1 MLAIFRRYLGVQGI
15 LLAFVAVDVIGV
27 VLVFRLVHLDWLGIM
42 VAAAAVAIAIF
53 GFRLENSH
61 RVRRASLGALVFLL
75 LFLPLAFVVVEEPAN
90 AAVIDGVLL
99 NDAAADRLLSGHD
112 PYVGDYL
119 NTQMRAFYLS
129 DVPVNFGLVR
139 MVYMPGMAL
148 LDVPLR
154 LLHNGHANLS
164 WLFLPALACLGVA
177 AWSLGRRPAEKEA
190 GLIAVALSPLFQL
203 DYLYLLND
211 VFFLAP
217 ALAGI
222 GFLRRDRFAAA
233 GAMLGLS
240 LAMKQQAVL
249 FLPLLGLYALLNLDR
264 RSQLR
269 MAAGF
274 AAVLA
279 VVVGPF
285 ILWDA
290 KAFVSGTAAFFYGSG
305 VDSYPI
311 RGIGLQG
318 LLLREGVIPNRWDA
332 FPSAQIQIPLLVI
345 VLVLAARDLR
355 RGWRWPRFW
364 FWLGLE
370 GLTVFAFGRVLA
382 PNYLDLCL
390 VFLLVAFASA
400 LVGEAPAA
408 DPVAREEDGPAGL
421 GRPEAVLAEHDPGH
435 LPAV

>member
-1 MLAIFRRYLGVQGI
+1 VLAVLRRYLGVQGV

-27 VLVFRLVHLDWLGIM
+27 VLVFQLVRLAWVGI
-42 VAAAAVAIAIF
+42 AAAAIAVVITIV
-53 GFRLENSH
+53 GFRTQSSG
-61 RVRRASLGALVFLL
+61 RARLATLAALVFLL
-75 LFLPLAFVVVEEPAN
+75 LFLPLATVVILEPAN

-154 LLHNGHANLS
+154 LLHNSHANLS
-164 WLFLPALACLGVA
+164 WLFLPGLVALAAA
-177 AWSLGRRPAEKEA
+177 AWSLGLRPAEKQA
-190 GLIAVALSPLFQL
+190 TLIAVVLSPIFQE

-222 GFLRRDRFAAA
+222 AFLRRNRPLAA

-274 AAVLA
+274 TAVLA
-279 VVVGPF
+279 VLVGPF
-285 ILWDA
+285 LLWDP

-318 LLLREGVIPNRWDA
+318 LLLRAGVIPNRWDA
-332 FPSAQIQIPLLVI
+332 FPSAQIQVPLLVI
-345 VLVLAARDLR
+345 VLIFAASALR
-355 RGWRWPRFW
+355 RGWRWPCFW

-370 GLTVFAFGRVLA
+370 ALAVFAFGRALA

-390 VFLLVAFASA
+390 AFFLVSFASA
-400 LVGEAPAA
+400 LVDETPAPAVVG
-408 DPVAREEDGPAGL
+408 DVDRPPRL
-421 GRPEAVLAEHDPGH
+421 GGVIRATTEHDPGD
-435 LPAV
+435 LPAT

>member
-1 MLAIFRRYLGVQGI
+1 MLAVLRRYLGVQGV

-27 VLVFRLVHLDWLGIM
+27 VLVFQLVRLAWVGI
-42 VAAAAVAIAIF
+42 AAAAIAVVITIV
-53 GFRLENSH
+53 GFRTQSSG
-61 RVRRASLGALVFLL
+61 RARLATLAALVFLL
-75 LFLPLAFVVVEEPAN
+75 LFLPLATVVILEPAN

-148 LDVPLR
+148 LD
-154 LLHNGHANLS
+154 ANLS
-164 WLFLPALACLGVA
+164 WLFLPGLVALAAA
-177 AWSLGRRPAEKEA
+177 AWSLGLRPAEKQA
-190 GLIAVALSPLFQL
+190 TLIAVVLSPIFQE

-222 GFLRRDRFAAA
+222 AFLRRNRPLAA

-274 AAVLA
+274 TAVLA
-279 VVVGPF
+279 VLVGPF
-285 ILWDA
+285 LLWDP

-318 LLLREGVIPNRWDA
+318 LLLRAGVIPNRWDA
-332 FPSAQIQIPLLVI
+332 FPSAQIQVPLLVI
-345 VLVLAARDLR
+345 VLILLALAALLVLAGPRSPGGVRLRAGAGAQLPRPLPGLLPGRLRLSLGRRDASSCR
-355 RGWRWPRFW
+355 RRRC
-364 FWLGLE
+364 
-370 GLTVFAFGRVLA
+370 R
-382 PNYLDLCL
+382 
-390 VFLLVAFASA
+390 S
-400 LVGEAPAA
+400 APA
-408 DPVAREEDGPAGL
+408 PR
-421 GRPEAVLAEHDPGH
+421 RRNKSHH
-435 LPAV
+435 

>member
-1 MLAIFRRYLGVQGI
+1 
-15 LLAFVAVDVIGV
+15 
-27 VLVFRLVHLDWLGIM
+27 
-42 VAAAAVAIAIF
+42 
-53 GFRLENSH
+53 
-61 RVRRASLGALVFLL
+61 
-75 LFLPLAFVVVEEPAN
+75 
-90 AAVIDGVLL
+90 
-99 NDAAADRLLSGHD
+99 
-112 PYVGDYL
+112 VGDYL

-154 LLHNGHANLS
+154 LLHNSHANLS
-164 WLFLPALACLGVA
+164 WLFLPALACLAIA

-190 GLIAVALSPLFQL
+190 ALIAVVLSPLFQL

-222 GFLRRDRFAAA
+222 GFLRRNQPLAA

-249 FLPLLGLYALLNLDR
+249 FLPLLALYALLNLDR
-264 RSQLR
+264 RGQIR
-269 MAAGF
+269 MAGGF

-279 VVVGPF
+279 VIVGPF
-285 ILWDA
+285 LLWDP

-305 VDSYPI
+305 VNSYPI

-318 LLLREGVIPNRWDA
+318 LLLRAGVIPNRWDA
-332 FPSAQIQIPLLVI
+332 FPTAQIQIPLLAI

-364 FWLGLE
+364 SWLGVE
-370 GLTVFAFGRVLA
+370 GLTVFWFGRVLA

-390 VFLLVAFASA
+390 AFFLIGLASA
-400 LVGEAPAA
+400 LVGDAPAA
-408 DPVAREEDGPAGL
+408 DPVGREVDGAAGL
-421 GRPEAVLAEHDPGH
+421 GGPEVVLAEHDPGH

>member
-1 MLAIFRRYLGVQGI
+1 MPP
-15 LLAFVAVDVIGV
+15 
-27 VLVFRLVHLDWLGIM
+27 
-42 VAAAAVAIAIF
+42 
-53 GFRLENSH
+53 SST
-61 RVRRASLGALVFLL
+61 AS
-75 LFLPLAFVVVEEPAN
+75 
-90 AAVIDGVLL
+90 
-99 NDAAADRLLSGHD
+99 SS
-112 PYVGDYL
+112 
-119 NTQMRAFYLS
+119 T
-129 DVPVNFGLVR
+129 
-139 MVYMPGMAL
+139 MPPPTG
-148 LDVPLR
+148 
-154 LLHNGHANLS
+154 
-164 WLFLPALACLGVA
+164 
-177 AWSLGRRPAEKEA
+177 AWSRGLRPAAKQA
-190 GLIAVALSPLFQL
+190 TLFAIVLSPIFQE

-222 GFLRRDRFAAA
+222 AFLRRNRPLAA

-249 FLPLLGLYALLNLDR
+249 FLPLLALYALLNLDR
-264 RSQLR
+264 RGQLR

-279 VVVGPF
+279 VIVGPF
-285 ILWDA
+285 LLWDP

-305 VDSYPI
+305 VNSYPI

-332 FPSAQIQIPLLVI
+332 FPTAQIQIPLLAI

-364 FWLGLE
+364 FWLGVE
-370 GLTVFAFGRVLA
+370 GLTVFWFGRVLA

-390 VFLLVAFASA
+390 AFFLIGLASA
-400 LVGEAPAA
+400 LVGDAPAA
-408 DPVAREEDGPAGL
+408 DAVGREVDGTAGL
-421 GRPEAVLAEHDPGH
+421 GRPEAAIAEHDPSH